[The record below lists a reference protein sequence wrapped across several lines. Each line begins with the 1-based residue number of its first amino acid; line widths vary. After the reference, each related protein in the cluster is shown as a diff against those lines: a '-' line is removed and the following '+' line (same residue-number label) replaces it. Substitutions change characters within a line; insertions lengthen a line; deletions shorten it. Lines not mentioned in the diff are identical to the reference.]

1 MHYNGQ
7 LLDWENTENWRQV
20 LGPPSR
26 EQEGILT
33 WDELGLFLYDQ
44 ERQRPGPESFEI
56 LMGRKRHSQLTR
68 TEPDFWPRK
77 LFPGR
82 LFVDGGPITSKSN
95 INDINR
101 DKKGKSFGR
110 GHMSGLYSYDVGDF
124 SIHLDYG
131 HDRSLTSF
139 GLSKHL
145 IPSPPERL
153 EEVRQEELRMSQE
166 ADSRIAK

>member
-1 MHYNGQ
+1 MPGVEAPAAPTPGTTTSPLITVEGTAVRYNGQ
-7 LLDWENTENWRQV
+7 LLDWDSTESWRRV

-33 WDELGLFLYDQ
+33 WDELGLYLYDQ
-44 ERQRPGPESFEI
+44 DPHRPGPEEFDV
-56 LMGRKRHSQLTR
+56 LFGRTMHSPLTVG
-68 TEPDFWPRK
+68 EPDFWPRK

-95 INDINR
+95 INEINR

-110 GHMSGLYSYDVGDF
+110 GYMAGIYSYDLKGVYVR
-124 SIHLDYG
+124 LDYG

-139 GLSKHL
+139 G
-145 IPSPPERL
+145 
-153 EEVRQEELRMSQE
+153 
-166 ADSRIAK
+166 IAK